1 MLLICRCFCGVRF
14 SERTSASAM
23 MILTPPGAGKIL
35 LNLYQPAPRG
45 RPASEASAADLG
57 GELLAGNG
65 KTSFE

>member
-1 MLLICRCFCGVRF
+1 
-14 SERTSASAM
+14 M

-35 LNLYQPAPRG
+35 LNVYQPAPRG

-65 KTSFE
+65 KTSFECGAGGLPIGCYLPV